1 MMSDA
6 MLSAAAGSRSNQVA
20 ASGEKMKRRI
30 AVVGT
35 GGSIA
40 TLGRSP
46 FDLIDYGRFG
56 RLLPIEQLLGLFP
69 DLNGLADL
77 VPVAFDTIH
86 SEAISPADWV
96 ALAKQVMDLQS
107 GDLRVDGTVVV
118 HGTSTLEE
126 SAWFLD
132 LTVKIERPLVIVG
145 AQRPP
150 NAMGTDAAI
159 NLANGI
165 RAASARPVA
174 ALGVVAVFNNE
185 IHAARDV
192 TKASTYAL
200 DAFRSDA
207 FGPLGVVDADGSVA
221 IYRNPARRLPSFSL
235 AGLKGELP
243 RVDVAFA
250 YAGADGVDI
259 DAFTAAGSR
268 AIVLAAMA
276 PGTCSPGQLAALE
289 RASRQGVV
297 IAFSTRAGCGRV
309 LNHTMLQERGFIAA
323 DNLTPQK
330 ARILLMLAIASG
342 LSPEQMAEQFLLR

>member
-1 MMSDA
+1 MCDA
-6 MLSAAAGSRSNQVA
+6 ILSSGGGSRSQQTVVL
-20 ASGEKMKRRI
+20 GERTKKRI

-35 GGSIA
+35 GGTIA

-46 FDLIDYGRFG
+46 FDLIDYGKFG

-69 DLNGLADL
+69 DINGLADL

-86 SEAISPADWV
+86 SEAVGPTNWV
-96 ALAKQVMDLQS
+96 ALTKQVMDLQS
-107 GDLRVDGTVVV
+107 GDLRIDGTVVV

-126 SAWFLD
+126 TAWFLD
-132 LTVKIERPLVIVG
+132 LTVKVETPLVIVG

-165 RAASARPVA
+165 RAASAPSVA
-174 ALGVVAVFNNE
+174 GLGVVAVFNNE
-185 IHAARDV
+185 VHAARDV

-200 DAFRSDA
+200 DAFRSDI

-221 IYRNPARRLPSFSL
+221 IYRKPARRLPSFPLASL
-235 AGLKGELP
+235 KSELP
-243 RVDVAFA
+243 RVDIAFA
-250 YAGADGVDI
+250 YAGADGADI
-259 DAFTAAGSR
+259 DAFAAAGSR

-276 PGTCSPGQLAALE
+276 PGTCAPAQLAALE
-289 RASRQGVV
+289 SASRKGAV

-309 LNHTMLQERGFIAA
+309 LNNTMLQERGFIAA

-342 LSPEQMAEQFLLR
+342 LSREQMAEQFLLR